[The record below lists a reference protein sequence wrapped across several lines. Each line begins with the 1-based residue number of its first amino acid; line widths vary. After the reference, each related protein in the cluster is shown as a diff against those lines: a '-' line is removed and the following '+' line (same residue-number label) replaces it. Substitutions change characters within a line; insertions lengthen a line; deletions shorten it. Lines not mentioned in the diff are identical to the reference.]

1 MKRRRI
7 LPSTYQLLVK
17 NIIRAGF
24 VLLDSGISVCQV
36 RCGESSSC
44 VWDGEA
50 RLSVLY
56 NGPVVEDVGLSVSA
70 NNGDC
75 ISTGWL
81 WEPDTWETE
90 ISHCPPAWA
99 TAPSPYRWTDR
110 KRLRAR
116 DRNSEWSISVRSLLP
131 IALLIAAP
139 ERPHPANPQSHKA
152 PVYPRS
158 AVTSGW
164 TPFNIYPRL
173 SQITAKQGKPLN

>member
-1 MKRRRI
+1 MEESLGTIKKPELLKSASEPELLNSFVKRRRI

-44 VWDGEA
+44 VWDGEG
-50 RLSVLY
+50 RLSALY
-56 NGPVVEDVGLSVSA
+56 NGPVVEDAGLSVSA

-99 TAPSPYRWTDR
+99 TAPSPYRWTER
-110 KRLRAR
+110 ER
-116 DRNSEWSISVRSLLP
+116 DSGRETETASEAFQWGLYSL
-131 IALLIAAP
+131 
-139 ERPHPANPQSHKA
+139 
-152 PVYPRS
+152 
-158 AVTSGW
+158 
-164 TPFNIYPRL
+164 
-173 SQITAKQGKPLN
+173 